1 MNDFNEN
8 LINQKMDKA
17 IISYQNDLNGIRAGR
32 ASINMLD
39 TIKVDVYGN
48 KTSLNQVGNISVPE
62 ARLIT
67 ISIWDAN
74 NVSIVEKAIRES
86 NLGLNPMTEGNLIRV
101 PIPALSE
108 ERRKELLKVAA
119 QIAENSKIA
128 IRNIR
133 RDIIEDIRKSHK
145 NNEISDDEKHQNEN
159 VVQKVTDDFINNID
173 KILENTHKKTSEL
186 LIEGNKTYGK

>member
-1 MNDFNEN
+1 MFDEKSYS
-8 LINQKMDKA
+8 LKMDKA
-17 IISYQNDLNGIRAGR
+17 IEVFSKELSSLRTGR
-32 ASINMLD
+32 ANPSMLD
-39 TIKVDVYGN
+39 TIKIDVYGQLMPIEQLA
-48 KTSLNQVGNISVPE
+48 TISVPE

-133 RDIIEDIRKSHK
+133 RDIIEDIRKNHK

-173 KILENTHKKTSEL
+173 KIFQKKQSEIL
-186 LIEGNKTYGK
+186 DTN

>member
-1 MNDFNEN
+1 
-8 LINQKMDKA
+8 
-17 IISYQNDLNGIRAGR
+17 
-32 ASINMLD
+32 
-39 TIKVDVYGN
+39 
-48 KTSLNQVGNISVPE
+48 
-62 ARLIT
+62 
-67 ISIWDAN
+67 
-74 NVSIVEKAIRES
+74 
-86 NLGLNPMTEGNLIRV
+86 MTEGNLIRV

-145 NNEISDDEKHQNEN
+145 NNEISNDEKHQNEN

-173 KILENTHKKTSEL
+173 KIFQKKQSEIL
-186 LIEGNKTYGK
+186 DTN

>member
-1 MNDFNEN
+1 MNDFNVN
-8 LINQKMDKA
+8 MINQKMDKA
-17 IISYQNDLNGIRAGR
+17 IISYQNDLNSIRAGR

-48 KTSLNQVGNISVPE
+48 KIPLNQVGNISVPE
-62 ARLIT
+62 ARLII

-86 NLGLNPMTEGNLIRV
+86 NLGLNPMTEGNLIRI

-108 ERRKELLKVAA
+108 ERRKELSKVAA

-133 RDIIEDIRKSHK
+133 RDIIEDIRKDHK
-145 NNEISDDEKHQNEN
+145 NNEISDDEKHKNEN
-159 VVQKVTDDFINNID
+159 IVQKVTDDYVNNIE
-173 KILENTHKKTSEL
+173 KIFQKKNSEIL
-186 LIEGNKTYGK
+186 DTN

>member
-1 MNDFNEN
+1 
-8 LINQKMDKA
+8 
-17 IISYQNDLNGIRAGR
+17 
-32 ASINMLD
+32 
-39 TIKVDVYGN
+39 
-48 KTSLNQVGNISVPE
+48 
-62 ARLIT
+62 
-67 ISIWDAN
+67 
-74 NVSIVEKAIRES
+74 
-86 NLGLNPMTEGNLIRV
+86 MTEGNLIRV

-159 VVQKVTDDFINNID
+159 VVQIVTDDFINNID
-173 KILENTHKKTSEL
+173 KIFQKKQSEIL
-186 LIEGNKTYGK
+186 DTN